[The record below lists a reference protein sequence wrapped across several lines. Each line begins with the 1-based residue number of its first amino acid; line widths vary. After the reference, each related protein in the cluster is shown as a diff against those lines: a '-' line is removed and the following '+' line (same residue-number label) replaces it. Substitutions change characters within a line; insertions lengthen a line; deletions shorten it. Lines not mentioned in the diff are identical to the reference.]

1 MPFQIPPEPVYFA
14 DRREELARVSG
25 LVEDWRLSS
34 RAPCVELVGVAGL
47 GKTEL
52 AFHIARVLRDRF
64 PDGVL
69 YVDLDDLRWDGAV
82 DVADALGELLRGLN
96 VSPEW
101 REREL
106 RDRRKQYWSL
116 TEGKRLLVIVDN
128 ARFGSEV
135 VPLLPGSGASLLVA
149 ISQGRLYDL
158 DGGAGADVPLSPL
171 EGEDAAELLRRLV
184 VDDPRF
190 SAEPEAVAGLVRLCS
205 GLPVAVHVASRW
217 VRRFPRRP
225 LARLLADLER
235 ELGEKGVPNV
245 ENLWDAAYRELGVN
259 GALLYRLLADVP
271 GGTFT
276 ADVATALLGRGPE
289 AADEA
294 LEDLE
299 RSGLLDGRQR
309 RMRLPELLRAHA
321 RRRARQDGDE
331 RERDEALRRI
341 VRWYL
346 RQAQRA
352 DLLAA
357 GTRLTVA
364 DRVPELPG
372 SPDVPFDGPQEMTAK
387 QRAYAWLADERHAL
401 YACVRLAHAL
411 GWDAEAWALCEPL
424 WTHFLDHPD
433 HVDAI
438 EAFRT
443 GVRAAQR
450 AEDVL
455 ALVRMRTQLARPLW
469 ELRRYEESAAE
480 VEQAL
485 SAAAALDP
493 EKRNRKLAASA
504 LEARGMLHA
513 AQGRWEAAA
522 DAYERARLVHEE
534 ISNAY
539 GVMLQ
544 TYRLGEAVAALGDTE
559 RAAALLGE
567 AHEAAREL
575 KRTRMTARTGFALG
589 GVLRTLGRR
598 EEARGLYEAA
608 LEGARDRGSTFDEA
622 RVLDALAELAEESGN
637 AAEATTHREAA
648 RALRAR
654 NGRSV

>member
-1 MPFQIPPEPVYFA
+1 MPFQVPPEPVYFA
-14 DRREELARVSG
+14 DRREELARVAS
-25 LVEDWRLSS
+25 LVEGWRLSS
-34 RAPCVELVGVAGL
+34 RAPCVELLGVAGV

-52 AFHIARVLRDRF
+52 AFRIARVLRDRY

-69 YVDLDDLRWDGAV
+69 YVDLDELRWDGAV
-82 DVADALGELLRGLN
+82 DTVDALGELLRGLD

-101 REREL
+101 RQWEF
-106 RDRRKQYWSL
+106 RDRREQYWAL

-128 ARFGSEV
+128 ARSGAEV
-135 VPLLPGSGASLLVA
+135 APLLPGSGTSLLVA

-158 DGGAGADVPLSPL
+158 DGGTDVPLSPL

-190 SAEPEAVAGLVRLCS
+190 TAEPDAVAGIVRLCS
-205 GLPVAVHVASRW
+205 GLPVAVHVAGRW
-217 VRRFPRRP
+217 VRKFPRRP
-225 LARLLADLER
+225 LSRLLADLER
-235 ELGEKGVPNV
+235 ELEEKGVSKV
-245 ENLWDAAYRELGVN
+245 ENVWDAAYQELSVN

-271 GGTFT
+271 GATFT
-276 ADVATALLGRGPE
+276 SDVATALLGRGSE
-289 AADEA
+289 AADDA
-294 LEDLE
+294 LEELE
-299 RSGLLDGRQR
+299 GAGLLDGRQR
-309 RMRLPELLRAHA
+309 RMRLPELLRGHA
-321 RRRARQDGDE
+321 RRRARQDGGE
-331 RERDEALRRI
+331 RERDDALRRI

-357 GTRLTVA
+357 GTRLTLA
-364 DRVPELPG
+364 RPVPELPG
-372 SPDVPFDGPQEMTAK
+372 TPDVPFDGPEDMTVK
-387 QRAYAWLADERHAL
+387 RRAYAWLVDERHAL

-438 EAFRT
+438 EVFRI
-443 GVRAAQR
+443 GVSAAQR
-450 AEDVL
+450 EENIQAL
-455 ALVRMRTQLARPLW
+455 ARMRTQLARPLW
-469 ELRRYEESAAE
+469 ELRRYEESLGE

-485 SAAAALDP
+485 SAASALGP
-493 EKRNRKLAASA
+493 EKENRKVAASA

-522 DAYERARLVHEE
+522 DAYERARRVHQE
-534 ISNAY
+534 IPNAY
-539 GVMLQ
+539 GIMLQ
-544 TYRLGEAVAALGDTE
+544 TYRLGEAVAALGEPE
-559 RAAALLGE
+559 RAAAYLRE
-567 AHEAAREL
+567 AHDSAREL

-598 EEARGLYEAA
+598 DEARELYEAA
-608 LEGARDRGSTFDEA
+608 LDSARDRRSSFDEA
-622 RVLDALAELAEESGN
+622 RILDAFAGLAEESGHE
-637 AAEATTHREAA
+637 AEATTHREAA

-654 NGRSV
+654 NGRPA